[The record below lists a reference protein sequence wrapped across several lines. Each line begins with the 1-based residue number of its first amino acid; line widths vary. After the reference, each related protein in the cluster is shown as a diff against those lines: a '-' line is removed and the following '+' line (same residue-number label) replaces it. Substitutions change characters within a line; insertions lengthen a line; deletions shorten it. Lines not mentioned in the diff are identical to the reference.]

1 MRDSRVDPI
10 TAALKDHYSETFAK
24 HGATARGVD
33 WGRDADLALRYDK
46 MLSVIEL
53 STESENGNAH
63 TVSLLD
69 VGCGY
74 GGLFEHARQRGIA
87 IDYTG
92 IDVVPEMIEYA
103 RENITKARFACLDVF
118 DVAFSERFDYVVCNG
133 ILTQKLTTSIR
144 EMDVYAQE
152 MIKRLFELC
161 RRGVAF
167 NLMTNKVNFM
177 VDNLYYRS
185 PVELLSFCFAEV
197 TDRIKIDHSYK
208 LYDYTV
214 YLYR

>member
-1 MRDSRVDPI
+1 MDPI
-10 TAALKDHYSETFAK
+10 TAALKDHYSGTFAE

-46 MLSVIEL
+46 MLSVIEP
-53 STESENGNAH
+53 SSGSDNGSSH
-63 TVSLLD
+63 GISLLD

-74 GGLFEHARQRGIA
+74 GGLFGHARKRDVA

-92 IDVVPEMIEYA
+92 IDVVPQMIEHA
-103 RENITKARFACLDVF
+103 KETFPTARFACRDVF
-118 DVAFSERFDYVVCNG
+118 DDALSERFDYVVCNG

>member
-1 MRDSRVDPI
+1 MDRI
-10 TAALKDHYSETFAK
+10 TAALKHHYSETFAE

-33 WGRDADLALRYDK
+33 WGRDTDLALRYDK
-46 MLSVIEL
+46 MLAVIDPQRGL
-53 STESENGNAH
+53 ESDDGAS
-63 TVSLLD
+63 VSLLD

-74 GGLFEHARQRGIA
+74 GGLFEHSRERGVTL
-87 IDYTG
+87 DYTG
-92 IDVVPEMIEYA
+92 IDVVPEMIEHA
-103 RENITKARFACLDVF
+103 AANIPSGHFECRDVF
-118 DVAFSERFDYVVCNG
+118 DDAISERYDYVVCNG

-144 EMDVYAQE
+144 DMDVYAQE

-161 RRGVAF
+161 RQGVAF

-185 PVELLSFCFAEV
+185 PVELLAYCFAEI
-197 TDRIKIDHSYK
+197 TDRVRIDHSYK